1 MGEEASRLN
10 INCEMGLKD
19 LLFKRIEYFVKSDR
33 YVEENLLEGHIGDL
47 ISESA
52 EPALQIYKVDKNKFH
67 GDFQKLMEEIV
78 SHGWLIRNPQK
89 KNILVPTYTTLLL
102 FEPKSFDVSYPYLNG
117 DIHKYQIQDSNHKN

>member
-67 GDFQKLMEEIV
+67 GI
-78 SHGWLIRNPQK
+78 S
-89 KNILVPTYTTLLL
+89 KN
-102 FEPKSFDVSYPYLNG
+102 
-117 DIHKYQIQDSNHKN
+117 